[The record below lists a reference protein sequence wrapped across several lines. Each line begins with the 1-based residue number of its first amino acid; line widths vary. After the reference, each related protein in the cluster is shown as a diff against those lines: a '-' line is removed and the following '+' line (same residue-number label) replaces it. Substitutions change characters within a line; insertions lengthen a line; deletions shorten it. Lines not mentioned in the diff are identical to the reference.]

1 MSVLRV
7 VFAGFAGKVTKNYR
21 ILSKKTLKYLS
32 IVAFV
37 LAVTQMVF
45 GVAAPDGALFASAY
59 RESSADT
66 VTLSN
71 TPVTPSTADSDD
83 ARRRATLQIS
93 DNDQSGT
100 SEPMRGDYTSRID
113 ASEMLPEG
121 SLSANEDAPYP
132 IDSVSSQPAAHKGS
146 TLEAPIT
153 GKNKDSLVFDVREK
167 MVYIYR
173 EGDVTYQS
181 MNMKADFMA
190 ISMDTRQIRAY
201 GINDTVDNKPTV
213 TRPEF
218 TEGGKTF
225 TMDTID
231 YNMESGKAKIK
242 GIATQEGEGFLIG
255 KNVKK
260 MADNTINISDG
271 MFTTC
276 DHTENP
282 HFYLAMSKAK
292 LIPGKKAIIGPSYIV
307 LEDVPIYFLGL
318 PEGFFPLN
326 QGPKSGF
333 IMPTYGEEYIK
344 GFYLRDFGYYFTFN
358 DYIDLTL
365 KGGIYTLGSWEAS
378 ASSRYIKRYKFTGN
392 LAANYSKVRF
402 GEKGAADYTN
412 QGNFRIQWTHSQD
425 PKFRPG
431 STFSASVNFST
442 SGYSKYS
449 ATSLNDILATQT
461 NSSIAYSKSWAGT
474 PFSMSANMSVS
485 QNSQNQTISVS
496 LPTVVVNMSRIY
508 PFKRKEVMGKER
520 WYEKIS
526 MSYTGKLTNS
536 VQTTEKE
543 IFTPQT
549 LQNMRNGV
557 EHSIPVSTSLT
568 LFNYLNISPSAN
580 YTEKWYFKKQERQ
593 WNPETQTVDY
603 LDPEYGFYR
612 LYNYNFSVSAT
623 TKLYGMYRF
632 KNPNAKI
639 KAIRHVITPMVGFS
653 YAPDFSKQKYG
664 YYKAVQSDTTGRVQI
679 YSPFEGN
686 AYGVPSSGRS
696 AAINFSLKQN
706 LEMKVA
712 SDRDTTGTRILK
724 LIEDLSISGSYNF
737 LADSMNLSNLNLSFR
752 TTLTQN
758 FGIQL
763 SATLDPYQVTPEGR
777 RINKLMFAKGK
788 PGRITSTGWS
798 FGYSFQSKNKGSSGA
813 KMNDITSQPIDPAYA
828 NPFSDPYGT
837 MDPVLRRMYMAQSYY
852 DFALPWN
859 FSFNYTISYGI
870 SLINNGTTGYRKNI
884 NQTIGFNGSLNLTP
898 KWGVTFQGGF
908 DLMTGKL
915 TTSSISISRDLHCWQ
930 MGFSWI
936 PFGYHKSWSFHIGVK
951 SSMLQD
957 LKYDKS
963 QSMYDNLY

>member
-1 MSVLRV
+1 M
-7 VFAGFAGKVTKNYR
+7 
-21 ILSKKTLKYLS
+21 
-32 IVAFV
+32 AFV
-37 LAVTQMVF
+37 LALTQMVF
-45 GVAAPDGALFASAY
+45 GVTAPNGMLLAAVHRGASIDSAVQ
-59 RESSADT
+59 SPAQ
-66 VTLSN
+66 
-71 TPVTPSTADSDD
+71 STQLNIDRGEV
-83 ARRRATLQIS
+83 RRRAELQTA
-93 DNDQSGT
+93 DNNEDATGR
-100 SEPMRGDYTSRID
+100 PIGGDYTSRID
-113 ASEMLPEG
+113 SSELAPEAEWIHG
-121 SLSANEDAPYP
+121 DETIAT
-132 IDSVSSQPAAHKGS
+132 DSVIPQTQPAKKGS
-146 TLEAPIT
+146 SLEAPIT
-153 GKNKDSLVFDVREK
+153 GKNKDSLVFNVRDK

-173 EGDVTYQS
+173 EGDVKYQS

-190 ISMDTRQIRAY
+190 INMDTRQIRAY
-201 GINDTVDNKPTV
+201 GINDTVNNKPTV

-231 YNMESGKAKIK
+231 YNIETGKAKIK
-242 GIATQEGEGFLIG
+242 GIAMQEGEGFLVG

-260 MADNTINISDG
+260 LADNTINIADG

-276 DHTENP
+276 EHTDHP

-307 LEDVPIYFLGL
+307 MEDVPIYFLGL

-378 ASSRYIKRYKFTGN
+378 ASSRYIKRYKYSGN
-392 LAANYSKVRF
+392 LSANYSKVRF
-402 GEKGAADYTN
+402 GDKGAADYTN
-412 QGNFRIQWTHSQD
+412 QGNFRIQWTHQQD

-431 STFSASVNFST
+431 STFSASVNFAT

-449 ATSLNDILATQT
+449 AQSLNDILATQT
-461 NSSIAYSKSWAGT
+461 NSSISYSKSWSGT
-474 PFSMSANMSVS
+474 PFSMSANLAVS
-485 QNSQNQTISVS
+485 QNSQNKTISVT

-508 PFKRKEVMGKER
+508 PFKRKEVLGKER

-536 VQTTEKE
+536 VSTTESE
-543 IFTPQT
+543 IFKPET
-549 LQNMRNGV
+549 LDKMRNGV
-557 EHSIPVSTSLT
+557 EHSIPISTSLK
-568 LFNYLNISPSAN
+568 LFNYLNINPSAN

-593 WNPETQTVDY
+593 WNPETQQVEY
-603 LDPEYGFYR
+603 LKPEYGFYR
-612 LYNYNFSVSAT
+612 LYNYNFSVSAS
-623 TKLYGMYRF
+623 TKLYGMFRF
-632 KNPNAKI
+632 KNPKAKI

-664 YYKAVQSDTTGRVQI
+664 YYKVVQSDTTGRVQI

-712 SDRDTTGTRILK
+712 SKRDTTGTKIIK
-724 LIEDLSISGSYNF
+724 LIDDLSISGSYNF
-737 LADSMNLSNLNLSFR
+737 LADSMNLSNIQLSFR

-777 RINKLMFAKGK
+777 RINKFLFAKGK
-788 PGRITSTGWS
+788 PGRIVSTGWS
-798 FGYSFQSKNKGSSGA
+798 FGYTFQSKNKGSSGS

-837 MDPVLRRMYMAQSYY
+837 MDPTLRRMYMANSYY
-852 DFALPWN
+852 DFSLPWN
-859 FSFNYTISYGI
+859 LSFNYTISYGI
-870 SLINNGTTGYRKNI
+870 SLVNNGTTGYKKNI
-884 NQTIGFNGSLNLTP
+884 NQSIGFNGSINLTP

>member
-1 MSVLRV
+1 M
-7 VFAGFAGKVTKNYR
+7 
-21 ILSKKTLKYLS
+21 
-32 IVAFV
+32 AFV
-37 LAVTQMVF
+37 SILTQMVF
-45 GVAAPDGALFASAY
+45 GITTPNGALLAAVH
-59 RESSADT
+59 RGTHTDT
-66 VTLSN
+66 
-71 TPVTPSTADSDD
+71 TAQMPEQPTSLNIDNRDV
-83 ARRRATLQIS
+83 RRRIDLQ
-93 DNDQSGT
+93 T
-100 SEPMRGDYTSRID
+100 SENNTDAIDTPINRDHTTRID
-113 ASEMLPEG
+113 SSKLAL
-121 SLSANEDAPYP
+121 DAEW
-132 IDSVSSQPAAHKGS
+132 IHSDENLATDSVVEQTQPAKKGAA
-146 TLEAPIT
+146 LEAPIT
-153 GKNKDSLVFDVREK
+153 GKNKDSLVFNVRDK

-173 EGDVTYQS
+173 EGDVKYQS
-181 MNMKADFMA
+181 MQMKADFMA
-190 ISMDTRQIRAY
+190 INMDTRQIRAY
-201 GINDTVDNKPTV
+201 GIHDTVNNEPTV

-231 YNMESGKAKIK
+231 YNIESGKAKIK
-242 GIATQEGEGFLIG
+242 GIAMKEGEGYLIG

-260 MADNTINISDG
+260 MSDNTINIADG
-271 MFTTC
+271 IFTTC
-276 DHTENP
+276 ENTDHP
-282 HFYLAMSKAK
+282 HFGLVMSKAK

-333 IMPTYGEEYIK
+333 IMPKYGEEYIK
-344 GFYLRDFGYYFTFN
+344 GFFLRDFGYYFTFN

-378 ASSRYIKRYKFTGN
+378 ASSRYIKRYKYSGN

-402 GEKGAADYTN
+402 GDKGAADYTN
-412 QGNFRIQWTHSQD
+412 QGNFRIQWTHQQD

-431 STFSASVNFST
+431 STFSASVNFAT

-449 ATSLNDILATQT
+449 AQSLNDILATQT
-461 NSSIAYSKSWAGT
+461 NSSISYSKSWSGT
-474 PFSMSANMSVS
+474 PFSMSANLAVS
-485 QNSQNQTISVS
+485 QNSQSKAISVT
-496 LPTVVVNMSRIY
+496 LPNVVVNMSRIY

-536 VQTTEKE
+536 VQTTESE

-549 LQNMRNGV
+549 LDKMRNGI
-557 EHSIPVSTSLT
+557 EHSIPISTSLK
-568 LFNYLNISPSAN
+568 LFNYLNISPTAN
-580 YTEKWYFKKQERQ
+580 YTEKWYFKKQDRQ
-593 WNPETQTVDY
+593 WNPETQKVEY
-603 LDPEYGFYR
+603 LEPEYGFYR
-612 LYNYNFSVSAT
+612 LYNYNVAISAS

-632 KNPNAKI
+632 KNPKAKI
-639 KAIRHVITPMVGFS
+639 KAIRHVITPNIGFS

-664 YYKAVQSDTTGRVQI
+664 YYKVVQSDTTGRVQI

-686 AYGVPSSGRS
+686 AYGIPSSGRS
-696 AAINFSLKQN
+696 ASLNFSLKQN

-712 SDRDTTGTRILK
+712 SKRDTTGTKIIK
-724 LIEDLSISGSYNF
+724 LIDDLSISGSYNF
-737 LADSMNLSNLNLSFR
+737 LADSMNLSNLQLSFR

-777 RINKLMFAKGK
+777 RINKFLIAKGK
-788 PGRITSTGWS
+788 PGRIVSTGWS
-798 FGYSFQSKNKGSSGA
+798 FGYTFQSKNKGRSGS
-813 KMNDITSQPIDPAYA
+813 KMNDITSQSIDPAYA
-828 NPFSDPYGT
+828 NPFSDPYGM

-859 FSFNYTISYGI
+859 LSFNYTISYGI
-870 SLINNGTTGYRKNI
+870 SLVNNGTTGYKRNI
-884 NQTIGFNGSLNLTP
+884 NQSIGFNGSVNLTP

>member
-1 MSVLRV
+1 M
-7 VFAGFAGKVTKNYR
+7 
-21 ILSKKTLKYLS
+21 
-32 IVAFV
+32 AFV
-37 LAVTQMVF
+37 SILTQMVF
-45 GVAAPDGALFASAY
+45 GITTPNGALLAAVHRGTY
-59 RESSADT
+59 TDT
-66 VTLSN
+66 
-71 TPVTPSTADSDD
+71 TAQMPEQPTSLNIDNRDV
-83 ARRRATLQIS
+83 RRRIDLQ
-93 DNDQSGT
+93 T
-100 SEPMRGDYTSRID
+100 SENNTDAIDTPINRDHTTRID
-113 ASEMLPEG
+113 SSKLAS
-121 SLSANEDAPYP
+121 DAEW
-132 IDSVSSQPAAHKGS
+132 IHSDENFATNSVVEQTQPAKKGAA
-146 TLEAPIT
+146 LEAPIT
-153 GKNKDSLVFDVREK
+153 GKNKDSLVFNVRDK

-173 EGDVTYQS
+173 EGDVKYQS
-181 MNMKADFMA
+181 MQMKADFMA
-190 ISMDTRQIRAY
+190 INMDTRQIRAY
-201 GINDTVDNKPTV
+201 GIHDTVNNEPTV

-231 YNMESGKAKIK
+231 YNIESGKAKIK
-242 GIATQEGEGFLIG
+242 GIAMKEGEGYLIG

-260 MADNTINISDG
+260 MSDNTINIADG
-271 MFTTC
+271 IFTTC
-276 DHTENP
+276 ENTDHP
-282 HFYLAMSKAK
+282 HFGLVMSKAK

-333 IMPTYGEEYIK
+333 IMPKYGEEYIK
-344 GFYLRDFGYYFTFN
+344 GFFLRDFGYYFTFN

-378 ASSRYIKRYKFTGN
+378 ASSRYIKRYKYSGN

-402 GEKGAADYTN
+402 GDKGAADYTN
-412 QGNFRIQWTHSQD
+412 QGNFRIQWTHQQD

-431 STFSASVNFST
+431 STFSASVNFAT

-449 ATSLNDILATQT
+449 AQSLNDILATQT
-461 NSSIAYSKSWAGT
+461 NSSISYSKSWSGT
-474 PFSMSANMSVS
+474 PFSMSANLAVS
-485 QNSQNQTISVS
+485 QNSQSKAISVT
-496 LPTVVVNMSRIY
+496 LPNVVVNMSRIY

-536 VQTTEKE
+536 VQTTESE

-549 LQNMRNGV
+549 LDKMRNGI
-557 EHSIPVSTSLT
+557 EHSIPISTSLK
-568 LFNYLNISPSAN
+568 LFNYLNISPTAN
-580 YTEKWYFKKQERQ
+580 YTEKWYFKKQDRQ
-593 WNPETQTVDY
+593 WNPETQKVEY
-603 LDPEYGFYR
+603 LEPEYGFYR
-612 LYNYNFSVSAT
+612 LYNYNVAISAS

-632 KNPNAKI
+632 KNPKAKI
-639 KAIRHVITPMVGFS
+639 KAIRHVITPNIGFS

-664 YYKAVQSDTTGRVQI
+664 YYKVVQSDTTGRVQI

-686 AYGVPSSGRS
+686 AYGIPSSGRS
-696 AAINFSLKQN
+696 ASLNFSLKQN

-712 SDRDTTGTRILK
+712 SKRDTTGTKIIK
-724 LIEDLSISGSYNF
+724 LIDDLSISGSYNF
-737 LADSMNLSNLNLSFR
+737 LADSMNLSNLQLSFR

-777 RINKLMFAKGK
+777 RINKFLIAKGK
-788 PGRITSTGWS
+788 PGRIVSTGWS
-798 FGYSFQSKNKGSSGA
+798 FGYTFQSKNKGRSGS
-813 KMNDITSQPIDPAYA
+813 KMNDITSQSIDPAYA
-828 NPFSDPYGT
+828 NPFSDPYGM

-859 FSFNYTISYGI
+859 LSFNYTISYGI
-870 SLINNGTTGYRKNI
+870 SLVNNGTTGYKRNI
-884 NQTIGFNGSLNLTP
+884 NQSIGFNGSVNLTP

>member
-45 GVAAPDGALFASAY
+45 GVAAPDGVLFASAY

>member
-1 MSVLRV
+1 MLRG
-7 VFAGFAGKVTKNYR
+7 VFAGFAGKVTKKYR
-21 ILSKKTLKYLS
+21 ILSKRTIKYLS

-37 LAVTQMVF
+37 LVVTQMVF
-45 GVAAPDGALFASAY
+45 GVTAPNGALLAAA
-59 RESSADT
+59 RRAVAADT
-66 VTLSN
+66 TVQ
-71 TPVTPSTADSDD
+71 TPEQPTPQTVNSHDV
-83 ARRRATLQIS
+83 RRRATLQ
-93 DNDQSGT
+93 T
-100 SEPMRGDYTSRID
+100 SEDQEEMSPELMRGDYTSRID
-113 ASEMLPEG
+113 SSELAPEWIHG
-121 SLSANEDAPYP
+121 EDAPYTVDTVP
-132 IDSVSSQPAAHKGS
+132 TQPKAAHKGS
-146 TLEAPIT
+146 ALEAPIT
-153 GKNKDSLVFDVREK
+153 GKNKDSLVFNVRDK

-173 EGDVTYQS
+173 EGDVKYQS

-190 ISMDTRQIRAY
+190 INMDTRQIRAY
-201 GINDTVDNKPTV
+201 GINDTVDNEPTV
-213 TRPEF
+213 TRPQF

-242 GIATQEGEGFLIG
+242 GIATQEGDGYLVG
-255 KNVKK
+255 KDVKK
-260 MADNTINISDG
+260 MADNTIHIADG

-276 DHTENP
+276 EHTDHP
-282 HFYLAMSKAK
+282 HFGLVMSKAK

-307 LEDVPIYFLGL
+307 MEDVPIYFLGL

-333 IMPTYGEEYIK
+333 IMPTYGEEYVK

-378 ASSRYIKRYKFTGN
+378 ASSRYIKRYKFSGN

-412 QGNFRIQWTHSQD
+412 QGNFRIQWTHQQD

-474 PFSMSANMSVS
+474 PFSMSANLAVS
-485 QNSQNQTISVS
+485 QNSQSKAISVT

-543 IFTPQT
+543 IFTMQT
-549 LQNMRNGV
+549 IDKMRHGI

-580 YTEKWYFKKQERQ
+580 YTEKWYFKKQDRV

-603 LDPEYGFYR
+603 LEPEYGFYR
-612 LYNYNFSVSAT
+612 LYNYNFAVSAS
-623 TKLYGMYRF
+623 TKLYGMFRF
-632 KNPNAKI
+632 KNPKAKI
-639 KAIRHVITPMVGFS
+639 KAIRHVITPSIGFS

-664 YYKAVQSDTTGRVQI
+664 YYKAVQSDTTGRIQI

-712 SDRDTTGTRILK
+712 SDRDTTGTRIIK
-724 LIEDLSISGSYNF
+724 LIDDLTLSGSYNF
-737 LADSMNLSNLNLSFR
+737 LADSMNLSNINVSFR
-752 TTLTQN
+752 TTITQN

-777 RINKLMFAKGK
+777 RINKFAVAKGK
-788 PGRITSTGWS
+788 LGRIISTGWS
-798 FGYSFQSKNKGSSGA
+798 FGYSFQSKNKGSSGV
-813 KMNDITSQPIDPAYA
+813 KQNDITSQPIDPAYA

-837 MDPVLRRMYMAQSYY
+837 MDPMMRRMYMANSYY

-859 FSFNYTISYGI
+859 FSFNYTISYGT
-870 SLINNGTTGYRKNI
+870 SLINNGTTGIKRNI
-884 NQTIGFNGSLNLTP
+884 TQTLGFNGSLNLTP

-951 SSMLQD
+951 SAMLQD

>member
-1 MSVLRV
+1 M
-7 VFAGFAGKVTKNYR
+7 
-21 ILSKKTLKYLS
+21 
-32 IVAFV
+32 AFV
-37 LAVTQMVF
+37 SILTQMVF
-45 GVAAPDGALFASAY
+45 GVTAPNGALLAAVH
-59 RESSADT
+59 RGTSADT
-66 VTLSN
+66 VAQMPEQPTTLN
-71 TPVTPSTADSDD
+71 IDSRDV
-83 ARRRATLQIS
+83 RRRIDLQTTDNNADAIDNPINRDHTTRVDSAKLASDAEWIHSDENIAT
-93 DNDQSGT
+93 
-100 SEPMRGDYTSRID
+100 
-113 ASEMLPEG
+113 
-121 SLSANEDAPYP
+121 
-132 IDSVSSQPAAHKGS
+132 DSVVEQTQPAKKGAA
-146 TLEAPIT
+146 LEAPIT
-153 GKNKDSLVFDVREK
+153 GKNKDSLVFNVRDK

-173 EGDVTYQS
+173 EGDVKYQS
-181 MNMKADFMA
+181 MQMKADFMA
-190 ISMDTRQIRAY
+190 INMDTRQIRAY
-201 GINDTVDNKPTV
+201 GIHDTVNNEPTV

-231 YNMESGKAKIK
+231 YNIESGKAKIK
-242 GIATQEGEGFLIG
+242 GIAMKEGEGYLIG

-260 MADNTINISDG
+260 MSDNTINIADG
-271 MFTTC
+271 IFTTC
-276 DHTENP
+276 ENTDHP
-282 HFYLAMSKAK
+282 HFGLVMSKAK

-333 IMPTYGEEYIK
+333 IMPKYGEEYVK
-344 GFYLRDFGYYFTFN
+344 GFFLRDFGYYFTFN

-378 ASSRYIKRYKFTGN
+378 ASSRYIKRYKYSGN

-402 GEKGAADYTN
+402 GDKGAADYTN
-412 QGNFRIQWTHSQD
+412 QGNFRIQWTHQQD

-431 STFSASVNFST
+431 STFSASVNFAT

-449 ATSLNDILATQT
+449 AQSLNDILATQT
-461 NSSIAYSKSWAGT
+461 NSSISYSKSWSGT
-474 PFSMSANMSVS
+474 PFSMSANLAVS
-485 QNSQNQTISVS
+485 QNSQSKAISVT
-496 LPTVVVNMSRIY
+496 LPNVVVNMSRIY

-536 VQTTEKE
+536 VQTTESE

-549 LQNMRNGV
+549 LDKMRNGI
-557 EHSIPVSTSLT
+557 EHSIPVSTTLK
-568 LFNYLNISPSAN
+568 LFNYLNISPTAN
-580 YTEKWYFKKQERQ
+580 YTEKWYFKKQDRQ
-593 WNPETQTVDY
+593 WNPETQKVEY

-612 LYNYNFSVSAT
+612 LYNYNVAISAS

-632 KNPNAKI
+632 KNPKAKI
-639 KAIRHVITPMVGFS
+639 KAIRHVITPNIGFS

-664 YYKAVQSDTTGRVQI
+664 YYKVVQSDTTGRVQI

-686 AYGVPSSGRS
+686 AYGIPSSGRS
-696 AAINFSLKQN
+696 ASLNFSLKQN

-712 SDRDTTGTRILK
+712 SKRDTTGTKIIK
-724 LIEDLSISGSYNF
+724 LIDDLSISGSYNF
-737 LADSMNLSNLNLSFR
+737 LADSMNLSNLQLSFR

-763 SATLDPYQVTPEGR
+763 SATLDPYQVTPQGR
-777 RINKLMFAKGK
+777 RINKFLFAKGK
-788 PGRITSTGWS
+788 PGRIVSTGWS
-798 FGYSFQSKNKGSSGA
+798 FGYTFQSKNKGRSGS
-813 KMNDITSQPIDPAYA
+813 KMNDITSQSIDPAYA

-859 FSFNYTISYGI
+859 LSFNYTISYGI
-870 SLINNGTTGYRKNI
+870 SLVNNGTTGYKKNI
-884 NQTIGFNGSLNLTP
+884 NQSIGFNGSVNLTP

>member
-1 MSVLRV
+1 
-7 VFAGFAGKVTKNYR
+7 
-21 ILSKKTLKYLS
+21 
-32 IVAFV
+32 
-37 LAVTQMVF
+37 MVF
-45 GVAAPDGALFASAY
+45 GVTAPDASLLAAV
-59 RESSADT
+59 RGSVQPDT
-66 VTLSN
+66 ASR
-71 TPVTPSTADSDD
+71 SIADSRSV
-83 ARRRATLQIS
+83 RRQSTLQTVDDDELS
-93 DNDQSGT
+93 DN
-100 SEPMRGDYTSRID
+100 ERNRGDYTSRID
-113 ASEMLPEG
+113 SSEIVDNPNWIQG
-121 SLSANEDAPYP
+121 DDAPYQITEAP
-132 IDSVSSQPAAHKGS
+132 TKSTEHKGS
-146 TLEAPIT
+146 ALEAPIT
-153 GKNKDSLVFDVREK
+153 GKNKDSLVFNVRDK

-173 EGDVTYQS
+173 QGDVTYQS
-181 MNMKADFMA
+181 MNMKADYMA
-190 ISMDTRQIRAY
+190 INMDTRQIRAY
-201 GINDTVDNKPTV
+201 GINDTVDNEPTV
-213 TRPEF
+213 TRPQF

-231 YNMESGKAKIK
+231 YNMESGKALIK

-260 MADNTINISDG
+260 MADNTINISNG

-276 DHTENP
+276 DHTDHP
-282 HFYLAMSKAK
+282 HFALVMTRAK
-292 LIPGKKAIIGPSYIV
+292 LIPGKKAVIGPSYIMM
-307 LEDVPIYFLGL
+307 EDVPIYFLGL

-378 ASSRYIKRYKFTGN
+378 ASSRYIKRYKFSGN

-402 GEKGAADYTN
+402 GDKGAADYTN
-412 QGNFRIQWTHSQD
+412 QGNFRIQWTHQQD

-474 PFSMSANMSVS
+474 PFSMSANMAVS
-485 QNSQNQTISVS
+485 QNSQNKTISVT

-549 LQNMRNGV
+549 LQNMRHGV

-580 YTEKWYFKKQERQ
+580 YTEKWYFKKQDRQ
-593 WNPETQTVDY
+593 WNPETKQVEY

-612 LYNYNFSVSAT
+612 LYNYNFSVSAA

-632 KNPNAKI
+632 KNPKAKI
-639 KAIRHVITPMVGFS
+639 KAIRHVITPTIGFS

-712 SDRDTTGTRILK
+712 SDRDTTGTKIIK

-752 TTLTQN
+752 TTLTRN

-763 SATLDPYQVTPEGR
+763 SAVLDPYQVTPEGR
-777 RINKLMFAKGK
+777 RINKFLFAKGK
-788 PGRITSTGWS
+788 PGRIVSTGWS

-813 KMNDITSQPIDPAYA
+813 KMNDISSQPIDPAYA
-828 NPFSDPYGT
+828 NPFYDPYGT
-837 MDPVLRRMYMAQSYY
+837 MDPMMRRMYMAQSYY

-859 FSFNYTISYGI
+859 VSFNYTISYGI
-870 SLINNGTTGYRKNI
+870 SLINNGTTGYKKNI
-884 NQTIGFNGSLNLTP
+884 NQSIGFNGSVNLTP

>member
-1 MSVLRV
+1 M
-7 VFAGFAGKVTKNYR
+7 
-21 ILSKKTLKYLS
+21 
-32 IVAFV
+32 AFV
-37 LAVTQMVF
+37 SILTQMVF
-45 GVAAPDGALFASAY
+45 GITTPNGALLAAVHRGTY
-59 RESSADT
+59 TDT
-66 VTLSN
+66 
-71 TPVTPSTADSDD
+71 TAQMPEQPTSLNIDNRDV
-83 ARRRATLQIS
+83 RRRIDLQ
-93 DNDQSGT
+93 T
-100 SEPMRGDYTSRID
+100 SENNTDAIDTPINRDHTTRID
-113 ASEMLPEG
+113 SSKLAL
-121 SLSANEDAPYP
+121 DAEW
-132 IDSVSSQPAAHKGS
+132 IHSDENLATDSVVEQTQPAKKGAA
-146 TLEAPIT
+146 LEAPIT
-153 GKNKDSLVFDVREK
+153 GKNKDSLVFNVRDK

-173 EGDVTYQS
+173 EGDVKYQS
-181 MNMKADFMA
+181 MQMKADFMA
-190 ISMDTRQIRAY
+190 INMDTRQIRAY
-201 GINDTVDNKPTV
+201 GINDTVNNEPTV

-231 YNMESGKAKIK
+231 YNIESGKAKIK
-242 GIATQEGEGFLIG
+242 GIAMKEGEGYLIG

-260 MADNTINISDG
+260 MSDNTINIADG
-271 MFTTC
+271 IFTTC
-276 DHTENP
+276 ENTDHP
-282 HFYLAMSKAK
+282 HFGLVMSKAK

-333 IMPTYGEEYIK
+333 IMPKYGEEYIK
-344 GFYLRDFGYYFTFN
+344 GFFLRDFGYYFTFN

-378 ASSRYIKRYKFTGN
+378 ASSRYIKRYKYSGN

-402 GEKGAADYTN
+402 GDKGAADYTN
-412 QGNFRIQWTHSQD
+412 QGNFRIQWTHQQD

-431 STFSASVNFST
+431 STFSASVNFAT

-449 ATSLNDILATQT
+449 AQSLNDILATQT
-461 NSSIAYSKSWAGT
+461 NSSISYSKSWSGT
-474 PFSMSANMSVS
+474 PFSMSANLAVS
-485 QNSQNQTISVS
+485 QNSQSKAISVT
-496 LPTVVVNMSRIY
+496 LPNVVVNMSRIY

-536 VQTTEKE
+536 VQTTESE

-549 LQNMRNGV
+549 LDKMRNGI
-557 EHSIPVSTSLT
+557 EHSIPISTSLK
-568 LFNYLNISPSAN
+568 LFNYLNISPTAN
-580 YTEKWYFKKQERQ
+580 YTEKWYFKKQDRQ
-593 WNPETQTVDY
+593 WNPETQKVEY
-603 LDPEYGFYR
+603 LEPEYGFYR
-612 LYNYNFSVSAT
+612 LYNYNVAISAS

-632 KNPNAKI
+632 KNPKAKI
-639 KAIRHVITPMVGFS
+639 KAIRHVITPNIGFS

-664 YYKAVQSDTTGRVQI
+664 YYKVVQSDTTGRVQI

-686 AYGVPSSGRS
+686 AYGIPSSGRS
-696 AAINFSLKQN
+696 ASLNFSLKQN

-712 SDRDTTGTRILK
+712 SKRDTTGTKIIK
-724 LIEDLSISGSYNF
+724 LIDDLSISGSYNF
-737 LADSMNLSNLNLSFR
+737 LADSMNLSNLQLSFR

-777 RINKLMFAKGK
+777 RINKFLIAKGK
-788 PGRITSTGWS
+788 PGRIVSTGWS
-798 FGYSFQSKNKGSSGA
+798 FGYTFQSKNKGRSGS
-813 KMNDITSQPIDPAYA
+813 KMNDITSQSIDPAYA
-828 NPFSDPYGT
+828 NPFSDPYGM

-859 FSFNYTISYGI
+859 LSFNYTISYGI
-870 SLINNGTTGYRKNI
+870 SLVNNGTTGYKRNI
-884 NQTIGFNGSLNLTP
+884 NQSIGFNGSVNLTP

>member
-1 MSVLRV
+1 M
-7 VFAGFAGKVTKNYR
+7 
-21 ILSKKTLKYLS
+21 
-32 IVAFV
+32 AFV
-37 LAVTQMVF
+37 SILTQMVF
-45 GVAAPDGALFASAY
+45 GITTPNGALLAAVHRGTY
-59 RESSADT
+59 TDT
-66 VTLSN
+66 
-71 TPVTPSTADSDD
+71 TAQMPEQPTSLNIDNRDV
-83 ARRRATLQIS
+83 RRRIDLQ
-93 DNDQSGT
+93 T
-100 SEPMRGDYTSRID
+100 SENNADAIDTPINRDHTTRID
-113 ASEMLPEG
+113 SSKLAS
-121 SLSANEDAPYP
+121 DAEWIHSDENLA
-132 IDSVSSQPAAHKGS
+132 IDSVVEQTQPAKKGAA
-146 TLEAPIT
+146 LEAPIT
-153 GKNKDSLVFDVREK
+153 GKNKDSLVFNVRDK

-173 EGDVTYQS
+173 EGDVKYQS
-181 MNMKADFMA
+181 MQMKADFMA
-190 ISMDTRQIRAY
+190 INMDTRQIRAY
-201 GINDTVDNKPTV
+201 GIHDTVNNQPTV

-231 YNMESGKAKIK
+231 YNIESGKAKIK
-242 GIATQEGEGFLIG
+242 GIAMKEGEGYLIG

-260 MADNTINISDG
+260 MSDNTINIADG
-271 MFTTC
+271 IFTTC
-276 DHTENP
+276 ENTDHP
-282 HFYLAMSKAK
+282 HFGLVMSKAK

-333 IMPTYGEEYIK
+333 IMPKYGEEYIK
-344 GFYLRDFGYYFTFN
+344 GFFLRDFGYYFTFN

-378 ASSRYIKRYKFTGN
+378 ASSRYIKRYKYSGN

-402 GEKGAADYTN
+402 GDKGAADYTN
-412 QGNFRIQWTHSQD
+412 QGNFRIQWTHQQD

-431 STFSASVNFST
+431 STFSASVNFAT

-449 ATSLNDILATQT
+449 AQSLNDILATQT
-461 NSSIAYSKSWAGT
+461 NSSISYSKSWSGT
-474 PFSMSANMSVS
+474 PFSMSANLAVS
-485 QNSQNQTISVS
+485 QNSQSKAISVT
-496 LPTVVVNMSRIY
+496 LPNVVVNMSRIY

-536 VQTTEKE
+536 VQTTESE

-549 LQNMRNGV
+549 LDKMRNGI
-557 EHSIPVSTSLT
+557 EHSIPISTSLK
-568 LFNYLNISPSAN
+568 LFNYLNISPTAN
-580 YTEKWYFKKQERQ
+580 YTEKWYFKKQDRQ
-593 WNPETQTVDY
+593 WNPETQKVEY
-603 LDPEYGFYR
+603 LEPEYGFYR
-612 LYNYNFSVSAT
+612 LYNYNVAISAS

-632 KNPNAKI
+632 KNPKAKI
-639 KAIRHVITPMVGFS
+639 KAIRHVITPNIGFS

-664 YYKAVQSDTTGRVQI
+664 YYKVVQSDTTGRVQI

-686 AYGVPSSGRS
+686 AYGIPSSGRS
-696 AAINFSLKQN
+696 ASLNFSLKQN

-712 SDRDTTGTRILK
+712 SKRDTTGTKIIK
-724 LIEDLSISGSYNF
+724 LIDDLSISGSYNF
-737 LADSMNLSNLNLSFR
+737 LADSMNLSNLQLSFR

-777 RINKLMFAKGK
+777 RINKFLIAKGK
-788 PGRITSTGWS
+788 PGRIVSTGWS
-798 FGYSFQSKNKGSSGA
+798 FGYTFQSKNKGRSGS
-813 KMNDITSQPIDPAYA
+813 KMNDITSQSIDPAYA
-828 NPFSDPYGT
+828 NPFSDPYGM

-859 FSFNYTISYGI
+859 LSFNYTISYGI
-870 SLINNGTTGYRKNI
+870 SLVNNGTTGYKRNI
-884 NQTIGFNGSLNLTP
+884 NQSIGFNGSVNLTP